1 MVDNL
6 VYGFIVRA
14 FENSADL
21 LVFFL
26 EQRDCRGVYLQFVKG
41 FAAFCDC
48 LFNCELEL
56 FVQVEVRDQAPHGQ
70 VNVVEILLE
79 QVLVL
84 LVGNVPL
91 DLFAQF
97 VQTSFFVVEHVHNLE
112 FEQLKFLKLDN
123 QRITCL
129 LKMILKVHSF
139 FHQFMNFLIKL
150 SSLNELGLM
159 G

>member
-1 MVDNL
+1 MVDDL
-6 VYGFIVRA
+6 VDGFIMRA
-14 FENSADL
+14 FENGADL

-48 LFNCELEL
+48 LLNCELEL
-56 FVQVEVRDQAPHGQ
+56 FVQVKVWDQAPHGQ
-70 VNVVEILLE
+70 VNVVEILLK

-97 VQTSFFVVEHVHNLE
+97 VQTPLLVVEHVHNFE
-112 FEQLKFLKLDN
+112 FEQLKLLQLDN
-123 QRITCL
+123 QRITGL
-129 LKMILKVHSF
+129 LKIILKVHSL